1 MKRLALG
8 VIIGGIVGAV
18 LILIIL
24 FVFDGNRK
32 NGREGLRLVTTDTT
46 KANETA
52 QKQLL
57 VYGDYMSLDSTNYL
71 LIPLGMHAY
80 EEQENRLLKNKSVDD
95 YSSSSD
101 TYNSGYVSYK
111 YNFYALNFTNCN
123 NIIFYNKKTD
133 STHLLLQK
141 PALLSEFY
149 FPYYTK
155 EYVGKKYWFLLLG
168 IHEQDTNADGYINGD
183 DAELVYL
190 SDLSGKKRVQIT
202 PDNTQLVDWYIDEA
216 TNNILLKVRVD
227 SDNDLKYT
235 VTDEIEILKTSISK
249 PEKAYPII
257 GKNIKEDIKKILEQI
272 K

>member
-8 VIIGGIVGAV
+8 VVIGGIVGAV

-24 FVFDGNRK
+24 FLFDGNNK
-32 NGREGLRLVTTDTT
+32 NGREGLRLVTTDTS
-46 KANETA
+46 KVNEVA

-71 LIPLGMHAY
+71 LIPLGMHSY
-80 EEQENRLLKNKSVDD
+80 EEQENRLLKNKSIDD
-95 YSSSSD
+95 YSSAES
-101 TYNSGYVSYK
+101 YNRGYVGYK
-111 YNFYALNFTNCN
+111 YNFYALSFANCN

-168 IHEQDTNADGYINGD
+168 IHEHDTNADGYINGD
-183 DAELVYL
+183 DAEIVYIT
-190 SDLSGKKRVQIT
+190 DLSGKNKIQIT
-202 PDNTQLVDWYIDEA
+202 PDNTQLIDWYIDES
-216 TNNILLKVRVD
+216 TNNILLKVRAD
-227 SDNDLKYT
+227 SDNDLKFT
-235 VTDEIEILKTSISK
+235 ATDEIEILKTSISK

-257 GKNIKEDIKKILEQI
+257 GQNIKNDIKKILEQI